1 MRASQPGSPDNQ
13 RHALSFSYVVYD
25 QLQLH
30 PLEVLGLEAL
40 GPLGLSWKLD
50 AAQKGGWAAGPVLT
64 AAVLAD
70 EARARAC
77 RLIGAAVSWRY
88 QRSAYNAQVAEFE
101 RLIAAGKVEW
111 RTRTV
116 TAEQKY
122 LLMRITEIIRAD
134 NPYFEEP
141 TPRNRGEA
149 FDLIKALGGN
159 PLFHDGTDAMI
170 TARVCEILTKLGKDI
185 KNQT

>member
-1 MRASQPGSPDNQ
+1 M
-13 RHALSFSYVVYD
+13 
-25 QLQLH
+25 
-30 PLEVLGLEAL
+30 LGLEAL

-70 EARARAC
+70 ETRARAC

-88 QRSAYNAQVAEFE
+88 QRAAYNAQVAEFD

-111 RTRTV
+111 RSRPVTV
-116 TAEQKY
+116 EQKY
-122 LLMRITEIIRAD
+122 LLMKICEIIRAD
-134 NPYFEEP
+134 DPEFVEP

-149 FDLIKALGGN
+149 FDTIKALGGN
-159 PLFHDGTDAMI
+159 PTFHDGSDEMI
-170 TARVCEILTKLGKDI
+170 TARVCEILADLGRKMRQ
-185 KNQT
+185 QT